1 MTETHF
7 VAGNRL
13 RPTNSG
19 GTAIQKPKAE
29 QEFGVN
35 VDKPCHALI
44 INGPTMSIISPNTW
58 VL

>member
-35 VDKPCHALI
+35 VDKPCHALNT
-44 INGPTMSIISPNTW
+44 NGFTMSIISPNTW